1 MRPFIAAVTVL
12 ATFTLALVASGASAI
27 WSPVFAATAT
37 GATSIGTPI
46 AGTSVAVDVSI
57 VSETPVVAYEY
68 ALVNECY
75 LSGKPS
81 GRADTY
87 QRDDIVSWNFSA
99 GDVPH
104 ATMLIGLESI
114 PVDAVCKVYI
124 VRGNALV
131 KDSLTQ
137 YTVVAYAP

>member
-1 MRPFIAAVTVL
+1 MQ
-12 ATFTLALVASGASAI
+12 
-27 WSPVFAATAT
+27 
-37 GATSIGTPI
+37 
-46 AGTSVAVDVSI
+46 VDVSV

-87 QRDDIVSWNFSA
+87 QRGDIVNWSFSD

-104 ATMLIGLESI
+104 ATVLVGLESI
-114 PVDAVCKVYI
+114 PAGAVCKVYL

-137 YTVVAYAP
+137 YIVKSGGL